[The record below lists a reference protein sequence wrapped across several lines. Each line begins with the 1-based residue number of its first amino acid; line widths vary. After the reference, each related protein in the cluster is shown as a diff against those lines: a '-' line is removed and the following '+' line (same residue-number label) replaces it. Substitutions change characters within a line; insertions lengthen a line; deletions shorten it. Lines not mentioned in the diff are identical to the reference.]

1 MVLVEEVVVVVLKQL
16 VVVAVLVA
24 EMELRQVNSLV
35 VVLVEFLVVGLLG
48 LWTVQLYG
56 VVMMWVG

>member
-48 LWTVQLYG
+48 LWTVQL
-56 VVMMWVG
+56 